1 MKMLN
6 IGCGRKYHTKWTNI
20 DLVSSSPYV
29 IGHDLTKGLP
39 FDENSFD
46 VCYSSHVLEHL
57 RKAEASFF
65 INEQK
70 RVLKRDGIIRI
81 VVPDLEV
88 ICRNYLKYLD
98 EIVSGDLTHEF
109 RYDYSL
115 LEMYDQTT
123 RDKSGGELLEV
134 WRSKNVPDLEFV
146 MSRSG
151 SEAVDAI
158 NSFRTRDSLN
168 SGINPMNRESK
179 GVFPNQTI
187 RRMFTKQGII
197 RILKQSRSLAAECKQ
212 SLLLGRNN
220 VQFLREGIFRNSG
233 EIHRIMYDQYSV
245 KRLLLSH
252 GFNEIKVFQAHESGI
267 PNFNDYQLDIT
278 GNGRARKPGSLFVE
292 ASA

>member
-6 IGCGRKYHTKWTNI
+6 IGCGRKYHTQWTNI
-20 DLVSSSPYV
+20 DLVSSSPCV

-65 INEQK
+65 IKEQK
-70 RVLKRDGIIRI
+70 RVLKRDGIIRV

-98 EIVSGDLTHEF
+98 ELVSGDLTHEF

-134 WRSKNVPDLEFV
+134 WRSKNVPDLEF
-146 MSRSG
+146 
-151 SEAVDAI
+151 
-158 NSFRTRDSLN
+158 
-168 SGINPMNRESK
+168 
-179 GVFPNQTI
+179 
-187 RRMFTKQGII
+187 
-197 RILKQSRSLAAECKQ
+197 
-212 SLLLGRNN
+212 
-220 VQFLREGIFRNSG
+220 
-233 EIHRIMYDQYSV
+233 
-245 KRLLLSH
+245 
-252 GFNEIKVFQAHESGI
+252 
-267 PNFNDYQLDIT
+267 
-278 GNGRARKPGSLFVE
+278 
-292 ASA
+292 